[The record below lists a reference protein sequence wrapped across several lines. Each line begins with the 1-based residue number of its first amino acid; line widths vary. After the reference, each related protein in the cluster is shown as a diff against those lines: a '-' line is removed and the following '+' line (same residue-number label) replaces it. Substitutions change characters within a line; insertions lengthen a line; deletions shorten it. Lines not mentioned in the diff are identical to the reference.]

1 MHIYFSQ
8 FMRHKVKQDDRFLPH
23 KESVLELG
31 KDMHLLDLRSTSIM
45 TTSTMNLY
53 ILNLDNGDLDR
64 IHDPAFTAKKRIVY
78 SEEKVNKAIFHMSQE
93 EEETSILASERR
105 NMSTLLTGGAG
116 KSSLT

>member
-1 MHIYFSQ
+1 
-8 FMRHKVKQDDRFLPH
+8 MRHKVKQDDRFLPH

-31 KDMHLLDLRSTSIM
+31 KDMHLLDLQSTSIW

-64 IHDPAFTAKKRIVY
+64 IDDPAFTAKKRIVY
-78 SEEKVNKAIFHMSQE
+78 SEDKVNRAIFQTSRE
-93 EEETSILASERR
+93 EEKSILASARR
-105 NMSTLLTGGAG
+105 DMSTLLTGGAG

>member
-1 MHIYFSQ
+1 
-8 FMRHKVKQDDRFLPH
+8 MRHKVKQDDRFLTH

-31 KDMHLLDLRSTSIM
+31 KDMHLLDLQSTSIW

-78 SEEKVNKAIFHMSQE
+78 SEDQVNKAIFRTSQE
-93 EEETSILASERR
+93 EANEEAGILASERLD
-105 NMSTLLTGGAG
+105 MSSLLTGGAG
-116 KSSLT
+116 K

>member
-1 MHIYFSQ
+1 M
-8 FMRHKVKQDDRFLPH
+8 KLDDRFLSH
-23 KESVLELG
+23 KELVLELG
-31 KDMHLLDLRSTSIM
+31 KDMHLLDLRPTSIM

-64 IHDPAFTAKKRIVY
+64 IHDPSFSAKKRVVAN
-78 SEEKVNKAIFHMSQE
+78 EEKVNKAIFHMSQE